1 MKKLTFA
8 ALMAVFLYVPW
19 SAKAAD
25 SYIMVPTT
33 PDLSISGFA
42 TADFVIDSISG
53 SVSWVHIRNDCA
65 TSLHF
70 DLTGAVQG
78 TKSVRAT
85 QIYPI
90 RLAGRSPFGTATTTD
105 TQWFEGPFRMKTLSV
120 SNDTNNTCT
129 FSLIVGSQ

>member
-19 SAKAAD
+19 GAKAAD

-33 PDLSISGFA
+33 PDLSISGLT

-65 TSLHF
+65 TTLHF

-78 TKSVRAT
+78 TKSVRST

-90 RLAGRSPFGTATTTD
+90 RLEGRGGTTAAASLD
-105 TQWFEGPFRMKTLSV
+105 TQIFEGPFRLKTLSV

>member
-8 ALMAVFLYVPW
+8 ALMAVFLLVGLRD
-19 SAKAAD
+19 AKAAD

-33 PDLSISGFA
+33 PDLSISGLT

-65 TSLHF
+65 TTLHF

-78 TKSVRAT
+78 TKSVRNT

-90 RLAGRSPFGTATTTD
+90 RLEGTTVGLASRD
-105 TQWFEGPFRMKTLSV
+105 TQFFEGPFRLKTLSV
-120 SNDTNNTCT
+120 SNDTNKTCT